1 MNQVLQAHVFLF
13 CLLSMILSP
22 SWAVGEDWKLTFDQL
37 SSHEMSFRIVV
48 NADGKI
54 AAFTKQRKSKEFE
67 ETSRS
72 TITNDTVEDLR
83 CRVIKLQQTL
93 QTAELKKESA
103 RDVDIRYRVVY
114 EHDGVEIET
123 RWLAGQAGSSDAASE
138 TYLAIL
144 ELLQSASGLD
154 IKLRPDPFL
163 KAKKCD
169 TTKVESR

>member
-1 MNQVLQAHVFLF
+1 MNQVLQAHVFLS

-83 CRVIKLQQTL
+83 CKVIKLQQTL
-93 QTAELKKESA
+93 QTAELKKKSA

-123 RWLAGQAGSSDAASE
+123 RWLAGQIGSSDAASE

-163 KAKKCD
+163 KAKQRD
-169 TTKVESR
+169 TIKVDSR

>member
-1 MNQVLQAHVFLF
+1 MNQVLQAHVFLS

-83 CRVIKLQQTL
+83 CKVIKLQQTL
-93 QTAELKKESA
+93 QTAELKKK
-103 RDVDIRYRVVY
+103 
-114 EHDGVEIET
+114 
-123 RWLAGQAGSSDAASE
+123 
-138 TYLAIL
+138 
-144 ELLQSASGLD
+144 SASGFKRCHPLFAIFSLPD
-154 IKLRPDPFL
+154 RWRVGKLEMAWGR
-163 KAKKCD
+163 
-169 TTKVESR
+169 

>member
-93 QTAELKKESA
+93 QTAELKKNQPETL
-103 RDVDIRYRVVY
+103 IL
-114 EHDGVEIET
+114 GIELST
-123 RWLAGQAGSSDAASE
+123 STMVLKISDGSSSRR
-138 TYLAIL
+138 
-144 ELLQSASGLD
+144 LD
-154 IKLRPDPFL
+154 RYWFYG
-163 KAKKCD
+163 
-169 TTKVESR
+169 